1 MVVGLDVR
9 WCFYPTPFVLNSP
22 VSYQLL
28 HSLKFMHIVSCE
40 KDNTL
45 KSSHDQQKPV
55 PCPTRNDHVDIAHTS
70 NHSGTFVNIVVSP
83 MQKLFHSIALLWK
96 IP

>member
-1 MVVGLDVR
+1 LDVR

-28 HSLKFMHIVSCE
+28 HSLEFMHIVSCE

-45 KSSHDQQKPV
+45 KSSHDQQNQYLAQPGM
-55 PCPTRNDHVDIAHTS
+55 TTLTLHTPQTTVE
-70 NHSGTFVNIVVSP
+70 H
-83 MQKLFHSIALLWK
+83 L
-96 IP
+96 